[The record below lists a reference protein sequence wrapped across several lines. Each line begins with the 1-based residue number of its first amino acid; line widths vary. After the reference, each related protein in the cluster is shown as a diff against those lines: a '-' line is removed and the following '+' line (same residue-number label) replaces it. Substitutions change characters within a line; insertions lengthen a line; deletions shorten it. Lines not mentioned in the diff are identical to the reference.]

1 MRDRLNIELNL
12 LEYILSKVFK
22 NYTHKV
28 YRAGVSDGYNW
39 ARKKWT

>member
-12 LEYILSKVFK
+12 LEYILSKIFK
-22 NYTHKV
+22 NYTYKV